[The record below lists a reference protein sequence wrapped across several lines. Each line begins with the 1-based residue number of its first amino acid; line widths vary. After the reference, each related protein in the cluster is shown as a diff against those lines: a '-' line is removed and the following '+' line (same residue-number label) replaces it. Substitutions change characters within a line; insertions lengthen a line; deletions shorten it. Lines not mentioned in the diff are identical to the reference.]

1 MEKSHATIKL
11 RPVGSSTGAIFPKE
25 ILEELHVG
33 SGDTLH
39 LVRTERGYELT
50 PYDPE
55 FEAAMAEFDV
65 VRREH
70 RNAFREL
77 AK

>member
-1 MEKSHATIKL
+1 MTHTIVKV
-11 RPVGSSTGAIFPKE
+11 RQVGGSAGLILPKE
-25 ILEELHVG
+25 VLDELHAAV
-33 SGDTLH
+33 GDTLH

-50 PYDPE
+50 AYDPAFDE
-55 FEAAMAEFDV
+55 AMAGFEV
-65 VRREH
+65 IRRKH

>member
-25 ILEELHVG
+25 VLEELHVS

-50 PYDPE
+50 PYDPD
-55 FEAAMAEFDV
+55 FEAAMAEFEV

>member
-1 MEKSHATIKL
+1 MTHASVKV
-11 RPVGSSTGAIFPKE
+11 RQVGGSAGLILPKE
-25 ILEELHVG
+25 VLDELHAGV
-33 SGDTLH
+33 GDTLH

-50 PYDPE
+50 PYDPA
-55 FEAAMAEFDV
+55 FEEAMAGFEII
-65 VRREH
+65 RRKH

>member
-1 MEKSHATIKL
+1 MTHASVKI
-11 RPVGSSTGAIFPKE
+11 RQVGGSAGVLLPRE
-25 ILEELHVG
+25 VLDELHAG
-33 SGDTLH
+33 IGDTLH
-39 LVRTERGYELT
+39 LVRTERGFELT

-55 FEAAMAEFDV
+55 FEEAMAAFEV
-65 VRREH
+65 IRRKH

>member
-1 MEKSHATIKL
+1 MAHVTIKL
-11 RPVGSSTGAIFPKE
+11 RPVGGSTGAIFPKE
-25 ILEELHVG
+25 VLEELHVG

-50 PYDPE
+50 PYDPDFDE
-55 FEAAMAEFDV
+55 AMAAFEEI
-65 VRREH
+65 RRKH

>member
-1 MEKSHATIKL
+1 MTHITLKI
-11 RPVGSSTGAIFPKE
+11 RQVGGSAGAILPKE
-25 ILEELHVG
+25 VLEELHA
-33 SGDTLH
+33 SIGDELH
-39 LVRTERGYELT
+39 LVRTERGFELT
-50 PYDPE
+50 AFDPE
-55 FEAAMAEFDV
+55 FERAMAVFEE

>member
-1 MEKSHATIKL
+1 MVHTTIKL

-25 ILEELHVG
+25 VLEDLHVS

-39 LVRTERGYELT
+39 LIRTERGYELT
-50 PYDPE
+50 PFDPD
-55 FEAAMAEFDV
+55 FEEAMAAFEV
-65 VRREH
+65 VRRQH